1 MPFSLLSD
9 CEKQRSGDT
18 IIATIQVHD
27 SVTIKDSSLNFLPS
41 SMGCPN
47 RLLHKKQKQYQWRLQ
62 RLSTQMQ
69 RVASLLSAGA
79 EPDKAGY
86 AVLGNPN

>member
-1 MPFSLLSD
+1 LG
-9 CEKQRSGDT
+9 K
-18 IIATIQVHD
+18 
-27 SVTIKDSSLNFLPS
+27 
-41 SMGCPN
+41 
-47 RLLHKKQKQYQWRLQ
+47 KQYQWRLQ

-79 EPDKAGY
+79 EPDRAGY